1 MLLSMNVSKNEL
13 NNPSLFNYCRS
24 SLILMFVLR
33 GYCVEH
39 GSMWNRE
46 KITSEHHR
54 PTDPCPS
61 CGQAQTC
68 DVHWEEPRP
77 FDDEDMDRI
86 ASEFAHD
93 GGCNVFPGGV
103 PGPFNP
109 RLVIFV
115 DHPDIELEDIIRKIR
130 SRIRKHM
137 RGMRTEELIFVSR
150 HQFTMQRMFGLRE
163 KFGMLVQRWR
173 FMDAS
178 FAPLIQFR
186 NESQGWERTYTSN
199 YHLPILLYGGISHAE
214 P

>member
-1 MLLSMNVSKNEL
+1 
-13 NNPSLFNYCRS
+13 
-24 SLILMFVLR
+24 MFVLR
-33 GYCVEH
+33 GYCAEH
-39 GSMWNRE
+39 GALWHGE
-46 KITSEHHR
+46 KITSDHHR

-61 CGQAQTC
+61 CGQTQTC

-77 FDDEDMDRI
+77 FDGGDIDRI
-86 ASEFAHD
+86 ASEYGPD

-130 SRIRKHM
+130 SRIRMHM
-137 RGMRTEELIFVSR
+137 RGMRTEELILVSR

-163 KFGMLVQRWR
+163 KFGMLVQQWR
-173 FMDAS
+173 FIDAS

-186 NESQGWERTYTSN
+186 NESQGWVRNYESP
-199 YHLPILLYGGISHAE
+199 YHLMVMPYGGIPHAGH
-214 P
+214 

>member
-1 MLLSMNVSKNEL
+1 M
-13 NNPSLFNYCRS
+13 Y
-24 SLILMFVLR
+24 VLR
-33 GYCVEH
+33 GYCAKE
-39 GSMWNRE
+39 GTLWYSE
-46 KITSEHHR
+46 KVTSDHQR

-61 CGQAQTC
+61 CGQIQTC

-77 FDDEDMDRI
+77 FDDGDIDRI
-86 ASEFAHD
+86 ASEYGPD

-137 RGMRTEELIFVSR
+137 RGIRTEELIFVSR

-163 KFGMLVQRWR
+163 KFGMLVQQWR
-173 FMDAS
+173 FMNAS

-186 NESQGWERTYTSN
+186 NESQGWQRTYVSN
-199 YHLPILLYGGISHAE
+199 EHFAIRACGGFSHSRL
-214 P
+214 

>member
-1 MLLSMNVSKNEL
+1 
-13 NNPSLFNYCRS
+13 
-24 SLILMFVLR
+24 MFVLR
-33 GYCVEH
+33 GYCAEQGPLWH
-39 GSMWNRE
+39 GE
-46 KITSEHHR
+46 KVTSDHHR
-54 PTDPCPS
+54 PTDPCPC
-61 CGQAQTC
+61 CGQVQTC

-77 FDDEDMDRI
+77 FDDRDVARI
-86 ASEFAHD
+86 ASEYGPD
-93 GGCNVFPGGV
+93 GGCNVFPGSV

-137 RGMRTEELIFVSR
+137 RGMRTEELILVSR

-163 KFGMLVQRWR
+163 KFGMLVQQWR
-173 FMDAS
+173 FMDSS

-199 YHLPILLYGGISHAE
+199 YHLAVLPYGGISHAG

>member
-1 MLLSMNVSKNEL
+1 
-13 NNPSLFNYCRS
+13 
-24 SLILMFVLR
+24 MFVLR
-33 GYCVEH
+33 GYCAEH
-39 GSMWNRE
+39 GALWHGE
-46 KITSEHHR
+46 KITSDHHR

-61 CGQAQTC
+61 CGQTQTC

-77 FDDEDMDRI
+77 FDGGDIDRI
-86 ASEFAHD
+86 ASEYGPD

-150 HQFTMQRMFGLRE
+150 YQFTMQRMFGLRE
-163 KFGMLVQRWR
+163 KFGMLVQQWR

-186 NESQGWERTYTSN
+186 NESQGWQRTYVSN
-199 YHLPILLYGGISHAE
+199 EHFAIRACGGFSHSRL
-214 P
+214 

>member
-1 MLLSMNVSKNEL
+1 MTG
-13 NNPSLFNYCRS
+13 
-24 SLILMFVLR
+24 MFVLR
-33 GYCVEH
+33 GYCAEQGPLWH
-39 GSMWNRE
+39 GE
-46 KITSEHHR
+46 KVTSDHHR

-61 CGQAQTC
+61 CGQTQTC

-77 FDDEDMDRI
+77 FDDADVDRI
-86 ASEFAHD
+86 ASEYGSD

-173 FMDAS
+173 FMDES

-186 NESQGWERTYTSN
+186 DESQGWERTYKST
-199 YHLPILLYGGISHAE
+199 YHLMVMPYGGIN
-214 P
+214 

>member
-1 MLLSMNVSKNEL
+1 
-13 NNPSLFNYCRS
+13 
-24 SLILMFVLR
+24 MFVLR
-33 GYCVEH
+33 GYC
-39 GSMWNRE
+39 RE
-46 KITSEHHR
+46 QGPLWDGKKVTSDHQQ

-68 DVHWEEPRP
+68 DVHWEEPGP
-77 FDDEDMDRI
+77 FDDRDVARI
-86 ASEFAHD
+86 ATEYGPD
-93 GGCNVFPGGV
+93 GGCNVFPGSV

-115 DHPDIELEDIIRKIR
+115 DHPDIELEDITRKIR

-150 HQFTMQRMFGLRE
+150 HHFTMQRMFGLRE
-163 KFGMLVQRWR
+163 KFGMLVQQWR

-186 NESQGWERTYTSN
+186 DDSRGWVRNYESGYQLMIMPYSDLV
-199 YHLPILLYGGISHAE
+199 HL
-214 P
+214 